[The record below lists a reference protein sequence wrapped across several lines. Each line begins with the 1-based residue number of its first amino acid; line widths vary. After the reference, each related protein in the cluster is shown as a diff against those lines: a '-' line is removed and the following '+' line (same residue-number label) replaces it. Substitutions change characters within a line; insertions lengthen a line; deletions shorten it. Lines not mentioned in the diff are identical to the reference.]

1 MVAEAAVVGFP
12 HDIKGQLIS
21 EHNFFFLLHI
31 WLKTKHEII
40 PTQLPLKRVGPNKR
54 VGLISYANFLTL
66 FQLGRDNFYHRNS
79 ISRDTA

>member
-21 EHNFFFLLHI
+21 EHNLFFLL
-31 WLKTKHEII
+31 HEII
-40 PTQLPLKRVGPNKR
+40 PTQVPIKRVGPNKR